1 MNLAAPVV
9 VSRNTNLGEQTLRI
23 SAELARNLQ
32 LTEGD
37 TVIISVGRGESRFK
51 IIIAERAGSFLELSP
66 AALHRLHLPSAR
78 RYSLKAEEH
87 RLKLGPVVGIMH
99 RVSDD
104 RSRPFDV
111 QTNFIK
117 ELIIEGT
124 ELGELCF
131 GFDSRRINLSNRTV
145 MGYTWNLNCWQR
157 GTFPIP
163 DVIYARNLSSS
174 MGPLNLRRRLVKL
187 GCAFVNPPL
196 LGKWNTYQILSQS
209 EELKKYVP
217 DTSRASNFQQ
227 IERMLRKHG
236 SVYIKPINGCK
247 GHNIVKVSRKRGVA
261 GPYQYQYKVNRQLH
275 TRYASNRNDLRH
287 NLRGVM
293 RGRNYIVQQQ
303 INLLRLNGSICDLR
317 VMVQKDG
324 SGDWSVTGKA
334 FRIGPRGSITSNISG
349 GGSGGK
355 VDFVLRKH
363 FPDAEVREGIIQEI
377 DHLAV
382 TAARA
387 LDNEAGTIGELGIDI
402 GIDVN
407 GRVWFIEANLMP
419 ARKLFRLIGEPSTR
433 RMTVLKPML
442 YARYL
447 AGFNSGKVDV

>member
-1 MNLAAPVV
+1 
-9 VSRNTNLGEQTLRI
+9 
-23 SAELARNLQ
+23 
-32 LTEGD
+32 
-37 TVIISVGRGESRFK
+37 
-51 IIIAERAGSFLELSP
+51 
-66 AALHRLHLPSAR
+66 
-78 RYSLKAEEH
+78 
-87 RLKLGPVVGIMH
+87 
-99 RVSDD
+99 
-104 RSRPFDV
+104 
-111 QTNFIK
+111 
-117 ELIIEGT
+117 
-124 ELGELCF
+124 
-131 GFDSRRINLSNRTV
+131 
-145 MGYTWNLNCWQR
+145 
-157 GTFPIP
+157 
-163 DVIYARNLSSS
+163 
-174 MGPLNLRRRLVKL
+174 
-187 GCAFVNPPL
+187 
-196 LGKWNTYQILSQS
+196 
-209 EELKKYVP
+209 
-217 DTSRASNFQQ
+217 
-227 IERMLRKHG
+227 
-236 SVYIKPINGCK
+236 
-247 GHNIVKVSRKRGVA
+247 
-261 GPYQYQYKVNRQLH
+261 
-275 TRYASNRNDLRH
+275 
-287 NLRGVM
+287 M